1 MPLFKKGPIN
11 KFAFVNITQLANAFI
26 WYALAYNIIQTLL
39 EQINATNSES
49 LLITVLN
56 TGGIALAGL
65 IGSFFFDKNNNRWRF
80 LVIWMAIGVALSLL
94 PLAFNA
100 TNLLIVAVISVTFG
114 VYFGLGMPATMG
126 YHAKVTKVDERGK
139 FSGFA
144 FLIIGIV
151 SAIAGLVFFE
161 SIIVSCLLIAFIRL
175 IGVVYFYYQGNNTIT
190 PPTTTT
196 KPKPLSYREI
206 LLNRSFIMYFIPWF
220 MFTLINYMIV
230 PIQKPIFEKQNLDYT
245 TLVAIEYSITA
256 IMAVISGFIA
266 DKLGRKRLAI
276 IGFAIFGI
284 GYAVIGVSPLS
295 LLQYSG
301 IFYIIADGTAWGI
314 FYVVFI
320 FTLWGDLAQ
329 GKNADKLYFVGA
341 LPFVCSYLIQG
352 ILSPLLTENFSSA
365 LDNPTMIFSF
375 ASVFLFLAVL
385 PLIYAPETLPEKVMK
400 DRDLKSYIENAK
412 KKVAKETSK
421 EEKYKGAEAEPE
433 ENSEQEET
441 DSDETEQSYE
451 DAKKL
456 AEKYY

>member
-1 MPLFKKGPIN
+1 ML
-11 KFAFVNITQLANAFI
+11 
-26 WYALAYNIIQTLL
+26 
-39 EQINATNSES
+39 
-49 LLITVLN
+49 
-56 TGGIALAGL
+56 
-65 IGSFFFDKNNNRWRF
+65 
-80 LVIWMAIGVALSLL
+80 
-94 PLAFNA
+94 
-100 TNLLIVAVISVTFG
+100 
-114 VYFGLGMPATMG
+114 
-126 YHAKVTKVDERGK
+126 
-139 FSGFA
+139 
-144 FLIIGIV
+144 
-151 SAIAGLVFFE
+151 
-161 SIIVSCLLIAFIRL
+161 
-175 IGVVYFYYQGNNTIT
+175 
-190 PPTTTT
+190 
-196 KPKPLSYREI
+196 
-206 LLNRSFIMYFIPWF
+206 
-220 MFTLINYMIV
+220 
-230 PIQKPIFEKQNLDYT
+230 
-245 TLVAIEYSITA
+245 
-256 IMAVISGFIA
+256 
-266 DKLGRKRLAI
+266 
-276 IGFAIFGI
+276 GI

-365 LDNPTMIFSF
+365 IDNPTMIFSF

-412 KKVAKETSK
+412 KKVANETRK
-421 EEKYKGAEAEPE
+421 EEKYKGVEAQPE

-441 DSDETEQSYE
+441 DSDETDKSYE